1 MTDDELKAL
10 VASLAIDSK
19 NLHEAQKATDEQ
31 MKRTV
36 EQMNHT
42 DEQMRRTDEK
52 LERVGINLGN
62 IANNQGDI
70 AEEFFFQ
77 SLIKDNHLGSVRFDD
92 VIKSMQKHR
101 GQIQEEYDLV
111 MTNGD
116 AVGIVEVKYKAHE
129 NDLDKLDRKM
139 KHFKKLFPIYQNYK
153 QYGAIAS
160 FHINDDAKKEA
171 LKRGYFVLQRSG
183 DLVHPESSEHLT
195 VL

>member
-10 VASLAIDSK
+10 VASLAVDSK

-31 MKRTV
+31 MKRNDKMLT
-36 EQMNHT
+36 
-42 DEQMRRTDEK
+42 EK
-52 LERVGINLGN
+52 LDRMGVTLGN
-62 IANNQGDI
+62 VTNNQGDV

-77 SLIKDNHLGSVRFDD
+77 SLIKDNRLGKICFDD
-92 VIKSMQKHR
+92 VVKNMEKHR

-116 AVGIVEVKYKAHE
+116 AIAVVEVKYKAHK

-139 KHFKKLFPIYQNYK
+139 KHFKQLFPIYQAFK
-153 QYGAIAS
+153 QYGAIAA
-160 FHINDDAKKEA
+160 FHINDEAKEEA
-171 LKRGYFVLQRSG
+171 LRRGYFVLQRSG
-183 DLVHPESSEHLT
+183 DLVHTESSDHLA